1 MMKRELFSA
10 ERKKVSILTS
20 LNVSSLVVDRLGDQ
34 ARGKTTAITCFLL
47 DFVA

>member
-10 ERKKVSILTS
+10 EGKKVSIVTS

-34 ARGKTTAITCFLL
+34 ATRKTTAITCFYF